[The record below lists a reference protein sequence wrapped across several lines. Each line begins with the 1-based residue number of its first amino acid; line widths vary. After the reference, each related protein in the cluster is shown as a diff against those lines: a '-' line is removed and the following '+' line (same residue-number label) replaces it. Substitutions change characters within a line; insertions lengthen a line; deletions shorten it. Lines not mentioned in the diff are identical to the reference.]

1 MRMADLVF
9 WADIILTILV
19 PAISHER
26 AQGMRIIITINVPVK
41 KRSLKMRFLKFVGHC
56 QIEEVGT
63 SVPRGGRARVLS
75 RGGTQSLPP
84 INALLEGQDSEPCSS
99 DVVLKTVALA
109 RRMLVWGI
117 HKLVLLG
124 EAAADSREP
133 GSDWLVAGKYQLLL
147 AVVACRRR
155 FQ

>member
-1 MRMADLVF
+1 MTGAMRMADLVF

-84 INALLEGQDSEPCSS
+84 INAFCLRGKIPSRAAVTWYSRQSHWRGGCSS
-99 DVVLKTVALA
+99 GESINLYCSV
-109 RRMLVWGI
+109 R
-117 HKLVLLG
+117 LLQI
-124 EAAADSREP
+124 
-133 GSDWLVAGKYQLLL
+133 L
-147 AVVACRRR
+147 
-155 FQ
+155 